1 MKRQDRPRVSTA
13 AQLLSDTTA
22 HALEYLFPNDVKMLV
37 LARFI
42 KLADQWFDLM
52 NSYTVIHWKEAK
64 SAFGLKM
71 DAQMKVINDFKKQV
85 ENLRVGQRTGMID
98 WQRGII
104 QSLNAL
110 PMLLADMKANNEYG
124 GCSTFFRQSGFMF

>member
-42 KLADQWFDLM
+42 RLADKWFDLM
-52 NSYTVIHWKEAK
+52 NSYTVTHLKEAK
-64 SAFGLKM
+64 NAFGLKL
-71 DAQMKVINDFKKQV
+71 DAQMKVIADFKKRV
-85 ENLRVGQRTGMID
+85 KNLRIGT
-98 WQRGII
+98 
-104 QSLNAL
+104 
-110 PMLLADMKANNEYG
+110 
-124 GCSTFFRQSGFMF
+124 